1 MASVISTAQTS
12 EGELKA
18 GSCLTGNDRVVYMFV
33 PVIQSYQASPRPSAS
48 LSVQAHMLIHRV
60 KRG

>member
-1 MASVISTAQTS
+1 MASVISTAQTR

-33 PVIQSYQASPRPSAS
+33 PVIQSYQASPSAS